1 MPVFAS
7 RRPPLDGTITVIPGL
22 LDFHAEHNPN
32 CPWAYLASDE
42 EHPVT
47 SISFL
52 EYSRATHR
60 VAHALRP
67 GREGPEN
74 ERVALLINCDSVL
87 YIAMISGMIRAG
99 LVVRPFAADSHLVSL
114 TGLSLTASTLVSEKL
129 CTSNCQSG
137 ETNKLSQNHLSN
149 VFLVPAVIRSVG
161 SRCGELYAQ
170 SR

>member
-1 MPVFAS
+1 MFAS
-7 RRPPLDGTITVIPGL
+7 RRPPLDGSISVVPGL

-32 CPWAYLASDE
+32 CPWAYLALDE
-42 EHPVT
+42 NHPVT
-47 SISFL
+47 SVSFL

-87 YIAMISGMIRAG
+87 YVAMISGMIRAG
-99 LVVRPFAADSHLVSL
+99 LVVRRSATDSRLVSL
-114 TGLSLTASTLVSEKL
+114 TDFSLSASPLVSEEL
-129 CTSNCQSG
+129 CTSNCQFV
-137 ETNKLSQNHLSN
+137 ETNKLSQNHLAN
-149 VFLVPAVIRSVG
+149 VFLFSAVIRSVG
-161 SRCGELYAQ
+161 SRSRELYAQ